1 MNLVWSEQARNSLA
15 KIYDYIYQDS
25 PRSAEKVLET
35 LLKKSESLK
44 DSRVEHPID
53 PVLNNPKYR
62 YILQWN
68 FKIVYKRTDN
78 EVLILDI
85 FHTSRDPGNL
95 IL

>member
-1 MNLVWSEQARNSLA
+1 MNIVWSEQARNSLA

-25 PRSAEKVLET
+25 PKAAEQVLNS
-35 LLKKSESLK
+35 LLKKSESLR
-44 DSRVEHPID
+44 DPRVEHPID

-78 EVLILDI
+78 EVIILDI